1 MNVKR
6 LLTAFLLMIA
16 TFVSA
21 NEQSIQPF
29 SQLKS
34 PLIATNAARIAT
46 RMLDNGKETSF
57 DITATVVIPPTS
69 QRLILAVEDASGG
82 VGIVI
87 SPDLLNPVLQVGDRV
102 HIVGAFARHSDTVM
116 LAYARQLNILSHGP
130 APLPKIASLAEVASG
145 KHNRQLSKFTGTITD
160 AFRDEI
166 DPAVIFFVL
175 SDGLRHLYA
184 TISTHENL
192 EAKLRANIGAQVS
205 VTGICAPCLE
215 ANRCLMGRIFHM
227 QDLNAITILRPPPA
241 DPFDVQDVSD
251 DISLNAAQIS
261 GLGRRRMTG
270 RVIASWQGNM
280 LLLRR
285 ENGTIARVELAESP
299 TPTYGDFI
307 EAVGIPETDLYRIN
321 LSRAIWRKHDHD
333 MLIPET
339 ATAVTAHELTTD
351 NSGKTRI
358 QPHFHGRAVRIEGIV
373 RSIPRHKSDNGQLLI
388 DNDGTLVTVDA
399 SGCRD
404 ALTDILVDSRVSVS
418 GTCVMDIDN
427 WRPNAVFPRIRG
439 FRIVVRTPEDVEII
453 AHPPWWTPAR
463 LVAVIGSLLA
473 ALVAFAVWT
482 VLLRRLAER
491 RGRQLAEEE
500 VAHLGASLRVEER
513 TRLAVELH
521 DSISQNLTAV
531 ALEIKAGH
539 NDVAQQTLKS
549 CREEL
554 RNCLWDLRHNTLG
567 IADMNEAIRQTLK
580 PQIGETAL
588 AVRFFIDR
596 KLIPDNVA
604 HMILKIIRELAV
616 NAVRHG
622 RATALKVA
630 GSIEDGRL
638 LFSVA
643 DNGCGFDPD
652 TAPGPAQG
660 HFGLLGVRERIEGAE
675 GELDISSTP
684 GKGTKVTISIKIPKE

>member
-6 LLTAFLLMIA
+6 LLTAFLLVA
-16 TFVSA
+16 TASVSA
-21 NEQSIQPF
+21 DVS
-29 SQLKS
+29 S
-34 PLIATNAARIAT
+34 NAVITTAAEVVR
-46 RMLDNGKETSF
+46 RMLGGKFFESRF
-57 DITATVVIPPTS
+57 DLTVTVHTPYSPSIRFLAVHDDSGSAEFLCNSTTNTITAGDLIRITGSLGVNPLKTS
-69 QRLILAVEDASGG
+69 GAYVED
-82 VGIVI
+82 VEII
-87 SPDLLNPVLQVGDRV
+87 K
-102 HIVGAFARHSDTVM
+102 
-116 LAYARQLNILSHGP
+116 HGP
-130 APLPKIASLAEVASG
+130 TPKPLVTTPANIHRGDLDYQFVTV
-145 KHNRQLSKFTGTITD
+145 TGMLCD
-160 AFRDEI
+160 SFQDEI
-166 DPAVIFFVL
+166 DPKFTFLVVRNENK
-175 SDGLRHLYA
+175 DLYA
-184 TISTHENL
+184 SVALLPVQRETLKKLVGATIAVAGT
-192 EAKLRANIGAQVS
+192 V
-205 VTGICAPCLE
+205 APCLE
-215 ANRCLMGRIFHM
+215 TNRKRLGRTLHVADIESIKTV
-227 QDLNAITILRPPPA
+227 QPPGI
-241 DPFDVQDVSD
+241 DPFSVEEIPARSQLTPQE
-251 DISLNAAQIS
+251 ILA
-261 GLGRRRMTG
+261 LGKRKVRG
-270 RVIASWQGNM
+270 HVVAVWQGDSVLVM
-280 LLLRR
+280 MRD
-285 ENGTIARVELAESP
+285 GQFARLELADAIP
-299 TPTYGDFI
+299 PHYGDAI
-307 EAVGIPETDLYRIN
+307 EAVGQTETDLYRIN
-321 LSRAIWRKHDHD
+321 LTRAIWRKA
-333 MLIPET
+333 MAEAFKPET
-339 ATAVTAHELTTD
+339 AVPVSARVLTTD
-351 NSGKTRI
+351 EAGQTQYKAPYYGHAI
-358 QPHFHGRAVRIEGIV
+358 RIEGKV
-373 RSIPRHKSDNGQLLI
+373 KSVPRSGFGNDLMYVDDNGLL
-388 DNDGTLVTVDA
+388 VPVDA
-399 SGCRD
+399 SATPE
-404 ALTDILVDSRVSVS
+404 ALRGVKADSRVAVS

-439 FRIVVRTPEDVEII
+439 FRIVVRTPEDVEIL

-463 LVAVIGSLLA
+463 LFAVIGSLLA

-588 AVRFFIDR
+588 AVRFFVDR

-622 RATALKVA
+622 QATALKVA

-652 TAPGPAQG
+652 AAPGPAQG
-660 HFGLLGVRERIEGAE
+660 HFGLLGVRERVEGSE

-684 GKGTKVTISIKIPKE
+684 GKGTKVTISIKIPRE